1 MWFLLRP
8 YQVFLVAGIVLVMA
22 ASSLASSPGE
32 AVVVSYVPTTL
43 AAVDVPPELSA
54 EAFAVFDPETGKVIA
69 ASNSDTVLP
78 IASVTKLLTAATVL
92 RTVDAATSYTVEE
105 VDVAA
110 HGRAGRLTS
119 GETYDAYELLFP
131 LLLES
136 SNDAAAV
143 YERATGRD
151 IVRRMNGYAKELGAH
166 TLVVAD
172 ASGLSDANRASV
184 RDLVSLA
191 SVLYTKEPHVF
202 DISRLS
208 KRAGPYVGWSNNS
221 PVLDATYRGGKHGFT
236 EAAGRTLVAMFAESF
251 TSGEKTV
258 GYVLLGSDD
267 LKADMKLLREYVAA
281 SVTLK

>member
-22 ASSLASSPGE
+22 ASSLASSPSE

-43 AAVDVPPELSA
+43 AAVDLPPELSA
-54 EAFAVFDPETGKVIA
+54 EAFAIFDPETGTVIA
-69 ASNSDTVLP
+69 AENSDEVLP

-92 RTVDAATSYTVEE
+92 RTVDRSTTYTIEE
-105 VDVAA
+105 SDVAM
-110 HGRAGRLTS
+110 HGRAGRLEP
-119 GETYDAYELLFP
+119 GEMYDAYELLFP

-143 YERATGRD
+143 YERGTEGD
-151 IVRRMNGYAKELGAH
+151 IIRRMNGYAKELGARH
-166 TLVVAD
+166 LVVTD
-172 ASGLSDANRASV
+172 ASGLSDTNQASV
-184 RDLVSLA
+184 RDLVSLTSA
-191 SVLYTKEPHVF
+191 LYTKEPHVF

-221 PVLDATYRGGKHGFT
+221 PVFDATYRGGKHGFT
-236 EAAGRTLVAMFAESF
+236 EAAGRTIVALFTESF
-251 TSGEKTV
+251 ASGEKTV
-258 GYVLLGSDD
+258 GYVLLGSAD
-267 LKADMKLLREYVAA
+267 LKADMALLRTYVGA